1 MCFVCHVCRVY
12 HIWKVCK
19 IWRLLE
25 VSLYYHSDKT
35 KSSQIEILKMCSEG
49 EQNDFVSPTL
59 IRSGDFLTNKG
70 KIGFF
75 RRGIVYKRDFHGITF
90 LEWSN
95 FPELLPFPSKLEKFF
110 HCPQYFLPI
119 INQILMRQKYVKKSN
134 HCDTH
139 SMVNV
144 WYAWNDRILNSKLF
158 LDIRVTD
165 R

>member
-1 MCFVCHVCRVY
+1 
-12 HIWKVCK
+12 
-19 IWRLLE
+19 
-25 VSLYYHSDKT
+25 
-35 KSSQIEILKMCSEG
+35 MCSEG

-119 INQILMRQKYVKKSN
+119 INQILMRQKDVEKLN
-134 HCDTH
+134 PCDTH

-165 R
+165 RQKIRSWLPRTNFSLSSWPTSTTSPRTLQTKSENP